1 MGEKNRMETEPVG
14 KLLLKMAVPTVLAQ
28 IVNLL
33 YNIVDRMYVGR
44 IEGIGTLALGGL
56 GVSFPILILISAFSY
71 LIGAGGASRAAIFMG
86 RKENDTAE
94 RILGSCTLMTI
105 IASAVLTVFFLV
117 FREPIL
123 LIFGATPENLPFAM
137 EYTQIY
143 LYGTIFVLSALGL
156 NMFIT
161 NQGFTKTSMAT
172 VCIGAVLNI
181 ILDPIFIFGFNMGVR
196 GAALATIISQCVSAV
211 WVVMFLA
218 SKHTILKIK
227 IKYLKLPWA
236 VVSGVISLGISPF
249 IMQATECLV
258 QLVFNRGMRTYGDN
272 NYIALM
278 SILFSL
284 TQMIWMPLQGIS
296 QGAQPIIGYNF
307 GAGNKERVK
316 STFKI
321 LFAVNVAFSVGVI
334 LLVEL
339 FPQIFLGCFTPDENV
354 ISIGKNA
361 LRLFLAGMSLMGAQ
375 SACQQTFLALGQA
388 KISTF
393 LALLRKVILLIPLA
407 LILPPLGL
415 GVWGFFLAEALSD
428 VIAATVTTTMFKLKI
443 NGILERGAQGQKL
456 KA

>member
-1 MGEKNRMETEPVG
+1 MNEENRMGTEPIK
-14 KLLLKMAVPTVLAQ
+14 KLLFKMAVPTVLAQ
-28 IVNLL
+28 VVNLL

-56 GVSFPILILISAFSY
+56 GISFPILILISAFSY
-71 LIGAGGASRAAIFMG
+71 LIGAGGSARAAIFMG
-86 RKENDTAE
+86 KKENRTAE
-94 RILGSCTLMTI
+94 KILGSCTLMTL
-105 IASAVLTVFFLV
+105 IASAFLTVFFLI
-117 FREPIL
+117 FREPVLIL
-123 LIFGATPENLPFAM
+123 FGATAENLPYAM

-143 LYGTIFVLSALGL
+143 LYGTVFVLISLGL

-196 GAALATIISQCVSAV
+196 GAALATIISQCVSAI
-211 WVVMFLA
+211 WVLFFLT

-227 IKYLKLPWA
+227 LSDLRLPKA
-236 VVSGVISLGISPF
+236 VVGGVISLGVSPF
-249 IMQATECLV
+249 IMQSTECLV
-258 QLVFNRGMRTYGDN
+258 QLVFNRGMRTYGN
-272 NYIALM
+272 NDYIALM

-316 STFKI
+316 YAFKL
-321 LFAVNVAFSVGVI
+321 LFAVNVAFSVFTI
-334 LLVEL
+334 LLVEI
-339 FPQIFLGCFTPDENV
+339 FPQVFLGFFTPDQNV
-354 ISIGKNA
+354 ILIGKNA
-361 LRLFLAGMSLMGAQ
+361 LRLFLAGMALMGAQ

-388 KISTF
+388 KISMF

-407 LILPPLGL
+407 VILPALGM

-443 NGILERGAQGQKL
+443 NSILAKGK
-456 KA
+456 

>member
-14 KLLLKMAVPTVLAQ
+14 KLLLKMAVPTVLSQ

-94 RILGSCTLMTI
+94 RILGNCTLMTI

-143 LYGTIFVLSALGL
+143 LYGTVFVLSALGL

-211 WVVMFLA
+211 WVVMFLT

>member
-1 MGEKNRMETEPVG
+1 M
-14 KLLLKMAVPTVLAQ
+14 
-28 IVNLL
+28 
-33 YNIVDRMYVGR
+33 
-44 IEGIGTLALGGL
+44 
-56 GVSFPILILISAFSY
+56 
-71 LIGAGGASRAAIFMG
+71 
-86 RKENDTAE
+86 
-94 RILGSCTLMTI
+94 
-105 IASAVLTVFFLV
+105 
-117 FREPIL
+117 
-123 LIFGATPENLPFAM
+123 
-137 EYTQIY
+137 
-143 LYGTIFVLSALGL
+143 
-156 NMFIT
+156 
-161 NQGFTKTSMAT
+161 
-172 VCIGAVLNI
+172 
-181 ILDPIFIFGFNMGVR
+181 
-196 GAALATIISQCVSAV
+196 
-211 WVVMFLA
+211 
-218 SKHTILKIK
+218 
-227 IKYLKLPWA
+227 
-236 VVSGVISLGISPF
+236 VSGVISLGISPF

-339 FPQIFLGCFTPDENV
+339 FPQAFLGCFTPDENV

-443 NGILERGAQGQKL
+443 NGILERGAQGQKI

>member
-143 LYGTIFVLSALGL
+143 LYGTVFVLSALGL

-211 WVVMFLA
+211 WVVVFLT
-218 SKHTILKIK
+218 SKRTILKIK

-307 GAGNKERVK
+307 GAGNRERVK

-339 FPQIFLGCFTPDENV
+339 FPQVFLGCFTPDENV
-354 ISIGKNA
+354 ISIGKN
-361 LRLFLAGMSLMGAQ
+361 RL
-375 SACQQTFLALGQA
+375 
-388 KISTF
+388 K
-393 LALLRKVILLIPLA
+393 
-407 LILPPLGL
+407 
-415 GVWGFFLAEALSD
+415 
-428 VIAATVTTTMFKLKI
+428 
-443 NGILERGAQGQKL
+443 
-456 KA
+456 

>member
-143 LYGTIFVLSALGL
+143 LYGTVFVLSALGL

-211 WVVMFLA
+211 WVVMFLT

-284 TQMIWMPLQGIS
+284 TQMIWLPLQGIS

-321 LFAVNVAFSVGVI
+321 LFAVNGGAFPSDISGM
-334 LLVEL
+334 LYTGRKRYFNRQKRFKT
-339 FPQIFLGCFTPDENV
+339 FPCGNVTYGRTVSLSANLPCIGSGENQHIFGTAQKSHSPYSFGTYSAAFGFGRLGIFPCGG
-354 ISIGKNA
+354 SK
-361 LRLFLAGMSLMGAQ
+361 R
-375 SACQQTFLALGQA
+375 
-388 KISTF
+388 
-393 LALLRKVILLIPLA
+393 RYRR
-407 LILPPLGL
+407 
-415 GVWGFFLAEALSD
+415 
-428 VIAATVTTTMFKLKI
+428 
-443 NGILERGAQGQKL
+443 NGYNNHV
-456 KA
+456 

>member
-1 MGEKNRMETEPVG
+1 MGEKNKMETEPVG

-28 IVNLL
+28 VVNLL

-56 GVSFPILILISAFSY
+56 GVSFPILMLISAFSY
-71 LIGAGGASRAAIFMG
+71 LIGAGGSARAAIFMG
-86 RKENDTAE
+86 RKENQTAE
-94 RILGSCTLMTI
+94 RILGSCTLMSI
-105 IASAVLTVFFLV
+105 IASVLLMVFFLV
-117 FREPIL
+117 FREPVL
-123 LIFGATPENLPFAM
+123 VLFGATAENLPFAM
-137 EYTQIY
+137 DYTKIY
-143 LYGTIFVLSALGL
+143 LYGTIFVLTALGL

-181 ILDPIFIFGFNMGVR
+181 ILDPIFIFGFNMGVK
-196 GAALATIISQCVSAV
+196 GAALATIISQCVSAL
-211 WVVMFLA
+211 WVVIFLT
-218 SKHTILKIK
+218 SKRTILKIK
-227 IKYLKLPWA
+227 LQYMRLPKA
-236 VVSGVISLGISPF
+236 LVAGVVSLGISPF

-296 QGAQPIIGYNF
+296 QGAQPIIGYNY
-307 GAGNKERVK
+307 GAGNKERVMAA
-316 STFKI
+316 FKM
-321 LFAVNVAFSVGVI
+321 LFISNVVFSVAVI
-334 LLVEL
+334 LLIEL
-339 FPQIFLGCFTPDENV
+339 FPQVFLGFFTPDQNV
-354 ISIGKNA
+354 IDIGKNA

-375 SACQQTFLALGQA
+375 SACQQTFVALGQA
-388 KISTF
+388 KISMF

-407 LILPPLGL
+407 MILPALGL

-428 VIAATVTTTMFKLKI
+428 VIAATVTTAIFKLKI
-443 NGILERGAQGQKL
+443 NGILSKSGKSQYSL
-456 KA
+456 

>member
-86 RKENDTAE
+86 RKENDKAE

-143 LYGTIFVLSALGL
+143 LYGTVFVLSALGL

-211 WVVMFLA
+211 WVVVFLT
-218 SKHTILKIK
+218 SKRTILKIK

-307 GAGNKERVK
+307 GAGNRERVK

-339 FPQIFLGCFTPDENV
+339 FPQVFLGCFTPDENV
-354 ISIGKNA
+354 ISIGKNS

-456 KA
+456 KE

>member
-1 MGEKNRMETEPVG
+1 METEPVG

-86 RKENDTAE
+86 RKENDMAE

-137 EYTQIY
+137 EYTEIY
-143 LYGTIFVLSALGL
+143 LYGTVFVLSALGL

-227 IKYLKLPWA
+227 IKYLKLPWV

-361 LRLFLAGMSLMGAQ
+361 LRLFLAGMALMGAQ

-415 GVWGFFLAEALSD
+415 GVWGFFLAETLSD